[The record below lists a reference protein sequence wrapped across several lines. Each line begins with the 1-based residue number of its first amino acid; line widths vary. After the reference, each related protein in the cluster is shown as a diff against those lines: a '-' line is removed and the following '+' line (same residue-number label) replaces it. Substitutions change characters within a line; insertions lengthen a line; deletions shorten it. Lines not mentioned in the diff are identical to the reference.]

1 MDKITLERIETA
13 HPLLRDELKAIY
25 IDIYK
30 AISSPYAMFRFT
42 SVFRNDKEQN
52 DHYAKGRTK
61 PGPKITN
68 AKAGESYHNYGLA
81 GDVVELL
88 DKDKNGTFESVNYDQ
103 NLDAD
108 FDNIE
113 DWKEVVNI
121 FKRYGWEWGGDW
133 KFTDKPHFQKT
144 FGYSIAQL
152 KLMPKDKD
160 GYPILPITPQIVAQP
175 KICTCNCNCN
185 ASLN

>member
-1 MDKITLERIETA
+1 MDKITLERIEQI
-13 HPLLRDELKAIY
+13 HPILTEELKAIY
-25 IDIYK
+25 IDICK
-30 AISSPYAMFRFT
+30 AISSPYAMFRFA

-52 DHYAKGRTK
+52 EIYAKGRTK
-61 PGPKITN
+61 PGPKVTN

-81 GDVVELL
+81 VDVVELL
-88 DKDKNGTFESVNYDQ
+88 DKDKNGTFESVSYDQ

-133 KFTDKPHFQKT
+133 KFSDKPHFQKT
-144 FGYSIAQL
+144 FGYSISQL
-152 KLMPKDKD
+152 KLMPKDKN
-160 GYPILPITPQIVAQP
+160 GYPIFPIATNQVVAQP
-175 KICTCNCNCN
+175 QKTCNCNCTCV
-185 ASLN
+185 